1 MRIGKLRMAVAAFGA
16 VALVTATARCGSA
29 QEKVEVEE
37 QDGKSAPFMVRS
49 GSFGGG
55 TYLGVYISEVD
66 ADDVSQL
73 GLKREYGAVS
83 YTHLTLPT
91 MSTTCRSRWSPY
103 H

>member
-1 MRIGKLRMAVAAFGA
+1 MRIGKLRMAIAAFGA
-16 VALVTATARCGSA
+16 LAQFTATARCGSA

-66 ADDVSQL
+66 ADDVLSLIHISEPTRL
-73 GLKREYGAVS
+73 GML
-83 YTHLTLPT
+83 
-91 MSTTCRSRWSPY
+91 SRMPSSA
-103 H
+103 